1 MSPSPDGITGTLA
14 AAAFLLNAP
23 AMVEAPAAPPE
34 VAALALLDRTLV
46 AVMDDG
52 SIRAEDALIGVEAPL
67 GGGRTLRID
76 GVVQAYDRLPRP
88 LYDVSVR
95 ASADSP
101 WRTLCPPDRSG
112 RTTAIPVPG
121 RWGADGGFEVVA
133 APGFSLSCTASVEA
147 RCVRLGYAPWQF
159 APDGSSLEPY
169 HQACVHMVQ
178 ADYCGDG
185 ETRPAREAPIDV
197 FDRAGINPVDGEGE
211 ADGAPEALWGPEGA
225 VCVARARHPGVPLDE
240 QLGAC
245 PGLAGPPA
253 ADCSAADLDD
263 FPAALLGSR
272 S

>member
-1 MSPSPDGITGTLA
+1 MMTFPDGLTGTVVA
-14 AAAFLLNAP
+14 AAALLNAP
-23 AMVEAPAAPPE
+23 AVVQAPAEAAK
-34 VAALALLDRTLV
+34 VAALALVDRTLI

-52 SIRAEDALIGVEAPL
+52 SIRAEEALIGAEAPL
-67 GGGRTLRID
+67 GGGRRLRID

-95 ASADSP
+95 ASPDAP

-112 RTTAIPVPG
+112 RTTAIPIPG
-121 RWGADGGFEVVA
+121 RWGADGGFELVA

-147 RCVRLGYAPWQF
+147 RCVRLGYAPWQL

-185 ETRPAREAPIDV
+185 EAGPAREVAFEV
-197 FDRAGINPVDGEGE
+197 FDRAGINPVDGEGDP
-211 ADGAPEALWGPEGA
+211 AGTPEALWGPEGA

-240 QLGAC
+240 QLRAC